1 MKKLLIGVA
10 VVVVLLVVA
19 VIVIPFVIPV
29 DTIKAELIAEAKK
42 ATGRDVRIDG
52 DFNFAIFPNVEFVAG
67 KVSLGNAKN
76 SNNKTMVSLDRLTV
90 KVGLMPLLTGN
101 LQVDAFVLEKPV
113 INLEIDKSGKPN
125 WEFKEGSDKSE
136 KAESSPGDSDGAMP
150 LSGVQL
156 SDVRLVDGS
165 VTYSDDRT
173 GVSHR
178 LSAINWKVSLP
189 ALTSPAEVNGDFVWN
204 GEKIQIELKLATPD
218 TLLNSKKT
226 AIETNIDAAPVK
238 LTFKGAATNAAKLT
252 AGGLASLD
260 VPSIRNLAK
269 WLGSPLNAP
278 GSGYGP
284 LKVAGTVSADGPRY
298 AFKGATL
305 SVDEISGSGDF
316 AFDGG
321 GAVPNVSATLKL
333 GMLDLNPYLP
343 PEGKDT
349 GKKTE
354 TTQASGDAAD
364 WSDDPIDLSGLKA
377 ANATLDL
384 TVGGILVR
392 KIKVGESNLKVV
404 LKRGVLVT
412 DLTKMVLY
420 GGNGAA
426 KITANGAGKVPKVA
440 LNFDLK
446 GFQAGPFLT
455 DAAGFDR
462 LEGTAN
468 TNLAVTT
475 TGATERQLV
484 SALNGN
490 GKVEFLD
497 GAILGINLAAMLR
510 NATSA
515 FLSKD
520 ASTPQKTDF
529 AELKGTYTIAKGV
542 VTNTDLSMQSPFFRV
557 TGKGKVDLPKRT
569 INYRVTPKVVTTSK
583 GQGGA
588 KEASGVTVPVIVSGP
603 WHDVSYKP
611 DLASMIG
618 DIAKDPSK
626 ALDAI
631 KKSVPGLPKMPSVGG
646 SGSGGGSIVPKPAD
660 AVKGLKSLFGQ

>member
-10 VVVVLLVVA
+10 VVVGLLVVA
-19 VIVIPFVIPV
+19 IIVIPFVIPV

-52 DFNFAIFPNVEFVAG
+52 DFNFAIFPNVEFVAS
-67 KVSLGNAKN
+67 KVSLGNTQN
-76 SNNKTMVSLDRLTV
+76 STNKTMVSLDRLTV

-113 INLEIDKSGKPN
+113 IKLEIDKSGKPN
-125 WEFKEGSDKSE
+125 WEFKEGGDKSA
-136 KAESSPGDSDGAMP
+136 KAESSQIDSDGAMP

-156 SDVRLVDGS
+156 SNVRLVDGS
-165 VTYSDDRT
+165 ITYSDART
-173 GVSHR
+173 GLSHR

-204 GEKIQIELKLATPD
+204 EEKIQIALKVATPD
-218 TLLNSKKT
+218 TLLSSKKT
-226 AIETNIDAAPVK
+226 SIETNIDAAPVK
-238 LTFKGAATNAAKLT
+238 LTFTGTATNAAKLT
-252 AGGLASLD
+252 AGGAASLD

-269 WLGSPLNAP
+269 WVGSPLNAP

-284 LKVAGTVSADGPRY
+284 LKVAGTVSVDGPLY

-305 SVDEISGSGDF
+305 SVDQINGSGNF
-316 AFDGG
+316 AFNGG

-343 PEGKDT
+343 PED
-349 GKKTE
+349 KKTE
-354 TTQASGDAAD
+354 TTPTNGGAAEPAD

-404 LKRGVLVT
+404 LKRGVLVM

-420 GGNGAA
+420 GGNGAS
-426 KITANGAGKVPKVA
+426 KITANGAGKVPKIA

-455 DAAGFDR
+455 DATGFDR

-468 TNLAVTT
+468 TDLAVTT
-475 TGATERQLV
+475 TGGTERQLV
-484 SALNGN
+484 SALNGH
-490 GKVEFLD
+490 GKVQFLD

-529 AELKGTYTIAKGV
+529 AELKGTYTIAKGLL
-542 VTNTDLSMQSPFFRV
+542 TNSDLSMKSPFFRV
-557 TGKGKVDLPKRT
+557 TGKGKVDLPKRM
-569 INYRVTPKVVTTSK
+569 INYRVTPKVVTTSQ

-588 KEASGVTVPVIVSGP
+588 KDASGVKVPVIVSGP

-611 DLASMIG
+611 DLAGMIG
-618 DIAKDPSK
+618 GIAKDPSK
-626 ALDAI
+626 ALEAI
-631 KKSVPGLPKMPSVGG
+631 KKSAPGLPKMPSVGG
-646 SGSGGGSIVPKPAD
+646 SGSDGGSTIPKPAD